1 MNIIIIF
8 TISTTIITIIITII
22 REEVE
27 QKENIAALAV
37 GQAKVG
43 LIMISMM
50 MMICPKKE
58 ILEIFVILAQRD
70 IWTNFPLGKM
80 VRR

>member
-1 MNIIIIF
+1 MNIII
-8 TISTTIITIIITII
+8 TIIITININTTIITIIITII

-43 LIMISMM
+43 LIMIT
-50 MMICPKKE
+50 MMI
-58 ILEIFVILAQRD
+58 
-70 IWTNFPLGKM
+70 
-80 VRR
+80 

>member
-1 MNIIIIF
+1 MMMI
-8 TISTTIITIIITII
+8 IITIMITIMMNII

-43 LIMISMM
+43 LVFLDVS
-50 MMICPKKE
+50 E
-58 ILEIFVILAQRD
+58 
-70 IWTNFPLGKM
+70 
-80 VRR
+80 